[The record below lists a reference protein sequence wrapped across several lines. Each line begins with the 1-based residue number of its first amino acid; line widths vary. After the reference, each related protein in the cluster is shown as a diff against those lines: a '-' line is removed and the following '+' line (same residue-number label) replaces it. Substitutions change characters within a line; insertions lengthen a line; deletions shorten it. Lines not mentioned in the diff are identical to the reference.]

1 MSGNLV
7 IGGRAAAGARRRWAL
22 SMSTL
27 LAWRNLAHDR
37 SRLGVVILGVA
48 FAVLLMAVQLSLLFG
63 FADTA
68 AGLVSHSGADL
79 WICGRGTKN
88 VDQAV
93 EIPARRRF
101 EAMEIPGVAWADKYI
116 VHFAVLRC
124 PDGGT
129 ESIVLSRIQCEP
141 RARRSLERGRGICR

>member
-1 MSGNLV
+1 
-7 IGGRAAAGARRRWAL
+7 
-22 SMSTL
+22 MSTL

-116 VHFAVLRC
+116 VYFAVLRR

-129 ESIVLSRIQCEP
+129 ESIVLVGYNVSRG
-141 RARRSLERGRGICR
+141 LGGGRGICR

>member
-1 MSGNLV
+1 
-7 IGGRAAAGARRRWAL
+7 
-22 SMSTL
+22 MSTR

-88 VDQAV
+88 VDHAV

-101 EAMEIPGVAWADKYI
+101 EAMEGVAWADKYI
-116 VHFAVLRC
+116 VHFAVLRR
-124 PDGGT
+124 P
-129 ESIVLSRIQCEP
+129 
-141 RARRSLERGRGICR
+141 